1 MDMLRYDFSEVSEMS
16 AKVEATIEDLYRVP
30 ENGKAEI
37 VDGELVLMPPTGD
50 MPSRAGFEIA
60 VSLRRMKG
68 KTLGRAYPDNAGFLV
83 DLPNRRSFSPDAAWY
98 TGPSTGMKFL
108 EGAPIFTAE
117 VRSEDDYGRSAERAM
132 AQKRA
137 DYFAAGTLV
146 VWDVDLLS
154 PYVLKS
160 YISEDPETPRIFCR
174 GDIADAEPAVPNWRF
189 AVDELFS

>member
-1 MDMLRYDFSEVSEMS
+1 MLRYDFSEVSEMS
-16 AKVEATIEDLYRVP
+16 AKVEATIEDLYRLP

-68 KTLGRAYPDNAGFLV
+68 KTPGRAYPDNAGFLV
-83 DLPNRRSFSPDAAWY
+83 DLPNRRSFSPAAAWY

-108 EGAPIFTAE
+108 EGAPIFAAE

-154 PYVLKS
+154 PDVIKS
-160 YISEDPETPRIFCR
+160 YISEDPETPRIFRR
-174 GDIADAEPAVPNWRF
+174 GDIADAEPAVPGWRF

>member
-1 MDMLRYDFSEVSEMS
+1 MDSCYDFSEDSKMS
-16 AKVEATIEDLYRVP
+16 AKIEATIEDLYRVP

-37 VDGELVLMPPTGD
+37 VGGELVLMPPTGD
-50 MPSRAGFEIA
+50 MPARAGFEIA

-68 KTLGRAYPDNAGFLV
+68 KTPGRAYPDNAGFLV

-108 EGAPIFTAE
+108 EGAPIFAAE
-117 VRSEDDYGRSAERAM
+117 VRSEDDYGRSTERAM

-146 VWDVDLLS
+146 IWDVDLLS
-154 PYVLKS
+154 PDVIKS
-160 YISEDPETPRIFCR
+160 YTSEDPETPKIFRR
-174 GDIADAEPAVPNWRF
+174 GDIADAEPAVPGWTL

>member
-1 MDMLRYDFSEVSEMS
+1 MDSCYDFSEDSKMS
-16 AKVEATIEDLYRVP
+16 AKIEATIEDLYRVP

-50 MPSRAGFEIA
+50 MPARAGFEIA

-68 KTLGRAYPDNAGFLV
+68 KTPGRAYPDNAGFLV

-108 EGAPIFTAE
+108 EGAPIFAAE

-154 PYVLKS
+154 PDVIKS
-160 YISEDPETPRIFCR
+160 YTSEDPETPKIFRR
-174 GDIADAEPAVPNWRF
+174 GDIADAEPAVPGWTL

>member
-1 MDMLRYDFSEVSEMS
+1 MLRYDFSEVSEMS
-16 AKVEATIEDLYRVP
+16 AKVEATIEDLYRLP

-68 KTLGRAYPDNAGFLV
+68 KTPGRAYPDNAGFLV

-108 EGAPIFTAE
+108 EGAPIFAAE

-137 DYFAAGTLV
+137 DYFTAGTLV

-154 PYVLKS
+154 PDVIKS
-160 YISEDPETPRIFCR
+160 YISEDPETPRIFRR
-174 GDIADAEPAVPNWRF
+174 GDIADAEPAVPGWTI

>member
-1 MDMLRYDFSEVSEMS
+1 MLRYDFSEVSEMS

-68 KTLGRAYPDNAGFLV
+68 KTPGRAYPDNAGFLV

-108 EGAPIFTAE
+108 EGAPIFAAE

-154 PYVLKS
+154 PDVIKS
-160 YISEDPETPRIFCR
+160 YTAEDPGTPKTFRR
-174 GDIADAEPAVPNWRF
+174 GDIADAEPAVPGWTI